1 MWTAEQ
7 IGGALLREAPERRV
21 PKEPLESYETATERR
36 LGKQMNITR
45 VESERHTRQTDVQQ
59 LVSLRVEQ
67 DIRKYIGEVQDV
79 LGRIP
84 VEDIRRVIDTLI
96 LAYLQ
101 DAQIFIMG
109 NGGSAATA
117 SHFANDLN
125 KAASS
130 DGCRRFRAIALTDN
144 VPLLTAW
151 GNDLS
156 YDDIFVEQLKN
167 LFGDNAIVIGI
178 TGSGNSENVLRAL
191 RFAKSRGGTTI
202 AFTGYQG
209 GKIKHIAS
217 ASIVVPSDCMQ
228 QIEDAHLVLE
238 HLICTILREEVSSL

>member
-1 MWTAEQ
+1 M
-7 IGGALLREAPERRV
+7 
-21 PKEPLESYETATERR
+21 S
-36 LGKQMNITR
+36 ITKVR
-45 VESERHTRQTDVQQ
+45 SERTSRQT
-59 LVSLRVEQ
+59 SVEQ
-67 DIRKYIGEVQDV
+67 LASSRMKQSIQKYIDEVQDV

-84 VEDIRRVIDTLI
+84 LDNVRHVIDTLI
-96 LAYLQ
+96 LAYVH

-125 KAASS
+125 KAASR

-167 LFGDNAIVIGI
+167 LYGENSVVIGI
-178 TGSGNSENVLRAL
+178 SGSGNSENVLRAL

-202 AFTGYQG
+202 GFTGYQG
-209 GKIKHIAS
+209 GEMKHIAS
-217 ASIVVPSDCMQ
+217 VCIIVPSDCMQ

-238 HLICTILREEVSSL
+238 HLVCTVLRQEVPYL

>member
-1 MWTAEQ
+1 
-7 IGGALLREAPERRV
+7 
-21 PKEPLESYETATERR
+21 
-36 LGKQMNITR
+36 MNITK
-45 VESERHTRQTDVQQ
+45 VESEQSSRQAGVEHTAP
-59 LVSLRVEQ
+59 LRIEQ
-67 DIRKYIGEVQDV
+67 NIRKYIDEVQDV

-84 VEDIRRVIDTLI
+84 VDDIRRVIDRLI
-96 LAYLQ
+96 LAYVQ
-101 DAQIFIMG
+101 DAQIFTLG

-125 KAASS
+125 KAASC
-130 DGCRRFRAIALTDN
+130 DGRRRFRAIALTDN

-167 LFGDNAIVIGI
+167 LYRDNAVVIGI
-178 TGSGNSENVLRAL
+178 SGSGNSENVLRAL

-202 AFTGYQG
+202 GFTGYQG
-209 GKIKHIAS
+209 GEIKHIAS
-217 ASIVVPSDCMQ
+217 ASIVVPSDSMQ

-238 HLICTILREEVSSL
+238 HLICTVLRQEVSCL

>member
-1 MWTAEQ
+1 MSALHGESKMGEQ
-7 IGGALLREAPERRV
+7 
-21 PKEPLESYETATERR
+21 
-36 LGKQMNITR
+36 QMNGTK
-45 VESERHTRQTDVQQ
+45 VESRVRSEANAQRPAF
-59 LVSLRVEQ
+59 LRVERS
-67 DIRKYIGEVQDV
+67 IREYLSEVQEV
-79 LGRIP
+79 LERIP
-84 VEDIRRVIDTLI
+84 VDDISRVIDALI

-130 DGCRRFRAIALTDN
+130 GGSKRFRAIALTDN

-156 YDDIFVEQLKN
+156 YGDIFVEQLKN
-167 LFGDNAIVIGI
+167 LYRDSAVVIGI
-178 TGSGNSENVLRAL
+178 SGSGNSENVLRAL
-191 RFAKSRGGTTI
+191 RFAKSQGGTTI
-202 AFTGYQG
+202 GFTGYQG
-209 GKIKHIAS
+209 GKIKQIAS
-217 ASIVVPSDCMQ
+217 ECIVVPSNCMQ

-238 HLICTILREEVSSL
+238 HLVCTVLRQEVARL

>member
-1 MWTAEQ
+1 
-7 IGGALLREAPERRV
+7 
-21 PKEPLESYETATERR
+21 
-36 LGKQMNITR
+36 MNITR
-45 VESERHTRQTDVQQ
+45 VESELSSRDAGIKHS
-59 LVSLRVEQ
+59 VSLRVEQ
-67 DIRKYIGEVQDV
+67 SIRKYIDEVQDV

-101 DAQIFIMG
+101 DAHIFTLG

-125 KAASS
+125 KAASC

-167 LFGDNAIVIGI
+167 LYCDNAVVIGI
-178 TGSGNSENVLRAL
+178 SGSGNSENVLRAL
-191 RFAKSRGGTTI
+191 QFAKSRGGTTV

-209 GKIKHIAS
+209 GKIKQIAS
-217 ASIVVPSDCMQ
+217 ASIVVPSDSMQ

-238 HLICTILREEVSSL
+238 HLMCTVLRQEVACL

>member
-1 MWTAEQ
+1 
-7 IGGALLREAPERRV
+7 
-21 PKEPLESYETATERR
+21 
-36 LGKQMNITR
+36 MNITR
-45 VESERHTRQTDVQQ
+45 VESEWSSRQVGAQQ
-59 LVSLRVEQ
+59 PASLRVEQ
-67 DIRKYIGEVQDV
+67 NIRKYIDEVQDV

-84 VEDIRRVIDTLI
+84 VDDIRRVIDTLI

-101 DAQIFIMG
+101 DAQIFTMG

-125 KAASS
+125 KAASC
-130 DGCRRFRAIALTDN
+130 DEHRRFRTIALTDN

-167 LFGDNAIVIGI
+167 LFCDNAVVIGI

-202 AFTGYQG
+202 GFTGYQG
-209 GKIKHIAS
+209 GKIKQIAS
-217 ASIVVPSDCMQ
+217 VCIVVPSDCMQ

-238 HLICTILREEVSSL
+238 HLICTILRQEVSYL